1 MTFIFAGLLIL
12 HGLRKVIGQ
21 TGFYVA
27 LGLLFVFIQLS
38 AAAGFHVETGL
49 PG

>member
-1 MTFIFAGLLIL
+1 MTFVFAGLLIL

-27 LGLLFVFIQLS
+27 LGLLFVFIQLA